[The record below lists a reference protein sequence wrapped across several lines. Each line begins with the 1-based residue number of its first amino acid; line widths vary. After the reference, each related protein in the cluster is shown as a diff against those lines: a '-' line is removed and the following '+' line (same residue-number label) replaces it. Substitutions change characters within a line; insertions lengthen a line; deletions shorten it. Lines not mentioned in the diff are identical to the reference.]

1 MSKNPTLRWGLLS
14 TARINRALIPPV
26 RQSKRSQLLAVA
38 SRNQESAEKFAQT
51 WQIPCTYSS
60 YEALLS
66 DPEID
71 VIYNPLPNSMH
82 AEWSIKAVHAGKH
95 VLCEKPLAISLDEVD
110 AMQSASLQSGKII
123 AEAFMYRH
131 HPQTLRVKEM
141 LDSGAIGKI
150 HLIRGSFTYIASRP
164 NDVRLEPA
172 LGGGCI
178 WDVGC
183 YPISYART
191 IIGFEPEEVF
201 GWQVLNSTG
210 VDINFGGQLRFPG
223 DIYVQ
228 FHSSFITPYAA
239 FIEIIGSQGT
249 LLIPKPFVPRKNEKI
264 ILKQDNQS
272 QVIHIPGE
280 DLYQGEVTDIEDSI
294 LLGKPSRITLEDS
307 RNNTAVILSLLE
319 SAQSTKP
326 IHPKYR

>member
-249 LLIPKPFVPRKNEKI
+249 LLISKPFVPRKNEKI